1 MAEQHDFAPYG
12 RTYARQPDAY
22 ISGSP
27 YSPFLYAECLRW
39 QKVLTKVGAS
49 LTWVEQHQFMGNT
62 SSANDEMRNAQKAL
76 QDAIDEY
83 LSKPPP
89 ANKCGNYINAAAK
102 YLESAI
108 LLGIDQGA
116 NSPLNRHF
124 EQLIDECS
132 FVFTIETREWINH
145 PHEIHDDGST
155 TMEKMNW
162 DATIKCH
169 IPWNK
174 FLVSGS
180 MEVRGEGD
188 MSLHHENHWTGGEEN
203 THEETHTNWKATEI
217 EGSVRMNYDEFGVAH
232 PVADITI
239 HWEGEAQTSM
249 WGKRHGNP
257 PYDFKNEADR
267 SFKDYK
273 SYPVENGYS
282 EKIGDSSVGFSV
294 TVNIQKQ
301 PGDERD
307 DPSSCF

>member
-1 MAEQHDFAPYG
+1 M
-12 RTYARQPDAY
+12 
-22 ISGSP
+22 
-27 YSPFLYAECLRW
+27 L
-39 QKVLTKVGAS
+39 
-49 LTWVEQHQFMGNT
+49 
-62 SSANDEMRNAQKAL
+62 NAQKTL

-83 LSKPPP
+83 LSKPSP
-89 ANKCGNYINAAAK
+89 AIKCGNYIKAAAK

-108 LLGIDQGA
+108 LLGIDKGD

-132 FVFTIETREWINH
+132 FVFTIKTREWINH
-145 PHEIHDDGST
+145 PHEKHDDGST
-155 TMEKMNW
+155 SMEKMNW

-174 FLVSGS
+174 FLVTGN
-180 MEVRGEGD
+180 MDVRGEGN

-203 THEETHTNWKATEI
+203 THEETYTNWRATEI

-239 HWEGEAQTSM
+239 QWEGEAQTSM

-257 PYDFKNEADR
+257 PYDLKSKADR
-267 SFKDYK
+267 SYKDYK

-282 EKIGDSSVGFSV
+282 EKTGDSSVGFSV
-294 TVNIQKQ
+294 TVNVLKQ
-301 PGDERD
+301 PGDQRG